1 LTVRQRRRKKGV
13 QQRHL
18 LELTLHSLEAPLH
31 VPDGRLHV
39 REGVPVAENKG
50 KNYGQFLQLGVGT
63 GAVFTSFSSQLAN
76 GAPRQMVFPTNFANL
91 EIFKAI
97 LS

>member
-1 LTVRQRRRKKGV
+1 MTQKKGL

-50 KNYGQFLQLGVGT
+50 ENYGQLLQLGVGT

-76 GAPRQMVFPTNFANL
+76 GAPRQMVLFPINVAKNVYEPLKPF
-91 EIFKAI
+91 
-97 LS
+97 

>member
-1 LTVRQRRRKKGV
+1 MTQKKGL

-50 KNYGQFLQLGVGT
+50 ENYGQFLQLGVGT
-63 GAVFTSFSSQLAN
+63 GAVFTFATCEWGATTN
-76 GAPRQMVFPTNFANL
+76 GIPYKLCQ
-91 EIFKAI
+91 
-97 LS
+97 S